1 MSNAIYDE
9 NTYKENVLHITTGF
23 NFQAARSLFPSQF
36 DACPLHWHPEYE
48 INFIQ
53 AGDFHFA
60 VDGKSYHVKEGQV
73 LIINPKSL
81 HEMLF
86 PQKEKGLIFTVIFG
100 EQFVFPSITD
110 PVYEKYI
117 FPLHVYRKV
126 FPVFLSG
133 EETWEKE
140 LFKKFYELDTEY
152 VQTDPVFYLKARTI
166 LLSLFYQFIY
176 RNKMVTVNT
185 KYQNRISKIRKIL
198 GGIQNNYSEDIE
210 INKLAKEANYTA
222 EHFSRSF
229 KSIIGKSPKQYL
241 LEYRLAQAEKMLQQ
255 ENDSISNIAARCGFN
270 DINYFSRIFKKKNNI
285 TPREYQG
292 LFKGLV
298 V

>member
-1 MSNAIYDE
+1 
-9 NTYKENVLHITTGF
+9 
-23 NFQAARSLFPSQF
+23 
-36 DACPLHWHPEYE
+36 
-48 INFIQ
+48 
-53 AGDFHFA
+53 
-60 VDGKSYHVKEGQV
+60 
-73 LIINPKSL
+73 
-81 HEMLF
+81 
-86 PQKEKGLIFTVIFG
+86 
-100 EQFVFPSITD
+100 
-110 PVYEKYI
+110 
-117 FPLHVYRKV
+117 
-126 FPVFLSG
+126 
-133 EETWEKE
+133 
-140 LFKKFYELDTEY
+140 
-152 VQTDPVFYLKARTI
+152 
-166 LLSLFYQFIY
+166 
-176 RNKMVTVNT
+176 MVTVNT